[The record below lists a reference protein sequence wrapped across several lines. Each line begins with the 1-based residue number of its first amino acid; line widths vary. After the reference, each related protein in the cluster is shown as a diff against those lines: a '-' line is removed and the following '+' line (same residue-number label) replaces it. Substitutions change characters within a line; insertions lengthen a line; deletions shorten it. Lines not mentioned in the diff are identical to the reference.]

1 MLITPTKAI
10 VDRFVICAR
19 VITEQIMFSSKPIE
33 VNDVNVLHPKLRGVY
48 LCPEKALGLDKGKMN
63 LEALRLVFRKN
74 CIALMSEFANS
85 GKPKLDAEQLILAY
99 HLARG
104 TVKTTAN
111 KVLEMMQ
118 TSPYFD
124 FKPNYM
130 LPILRPLKSDM
141 KYNREFRGFR
151 LLAIIYTSYVLE
163 REYLLIWKARFTF
176 TVEYV
181 LRRHKITKTYEDFIE
196 FHKALENEM
205 LVIPTFPISSL
216 SAEVLG
222 MQLQEYLLRI
232 HNSLADRGVFSPRL
246 MKFLEIDYEQVQ
258 TEEEGAFVV
267 ALDSKFLFRNTVWH
281 CIDEKWLENWR
292 TYVRG
297 RPPRRYFPPGAIDN
311 RRILQSWK
319 QYDDA
324 LKKAAREQEDDLGTG
339 GPGDDE
345 KDGGGGDGG
354 AGADAI
360 AEHKRMINELLSKNL
375 EAESKRA
382 FDEYSDDELAGSDV
396 ADDYEENNDKLKDEE
411 ASVKPP
417 TRSYAT
423 RSVLSGTAF
432 SSQSGDAN
440 ADGDDD
446 SDDKSDPSKLQA
458 VQDYRCVNFNVWHFL
473 HMVHGGGPVIGRE
486 MQSLYSNVA
495 YSFLQAVVMI
505 QTRMRMF
512 LSHKRLKWM
521 LAAKLSSTPAGKSYL
536 YNFCVQTISDRATK
550 RIEENRRERVKKN
563 LDNAALFTQG
573 LWRVKKKYFI
583 EENLKSKQKEQDT
596 FKVLDAFTPKD
607 VRASVQDAIVA
618 VEYKPVIQL
627 GNVSIYNRVLPSGDG
642 GLPFT
647 LQKNVG
653 TEQAII
659 KRAADETL
667 FFPGSV
673 LLSINGLPTNSMSYD
688 MVKTTL
694 SQATFPLN
702 LELEKPVNPRLLPSF
717 DNVVDFTKKQKDFV
731 TYSAFKLSLLRGVR
745 VIKHNLRN
753 ASSHRTIL
761 RITDRSLLYRS
772 KSNEW
777 IRFSLFDLKFVRSG
791 KDSDMVEVKQIDA
804 TRSFEIAMEDRTL
817 TFAFVKPSEMETWI
831 EDELNQLRASEANNE
846 LDRKLFRD
854 GRGLE
859 VLSRGAKP
867 GKTFSSRETADKL
880 EELNLQSHR
889 LREEREMVEKDLVDL
904 YVTKGLKPPEAAG
917 KHQKRMSALM
927 LPRLFTGGSPIDAKE
942 DIDAMMTIMVDNFR
956 KLVNEV
962 RGTQIFVNIDGV
974 PVRRRKQKAAL
985 KKVEV

>member
-1 MLITPTKAI
+1 
-10 VDRFVICAR
+10 
-19 VITEQIMFSSKPIE
+19 MFSSKPIE
-33 VNDVNVLHPKLRGVY
+33 VNDVNVLHSKLRGVY
-48 LCPEKALGLDKGKMN
+48 LQPEKALGLDKGKMN
-63 LEALRLVFRKN
+63 LEALRSVFRKN
-74 CIALMSEFANS
+74 CIALMSEFTNS

-99 HLARG
+99 HLSRG
-104 TVKTTAN
+104 TIKTTAN
-111 KVLEMMQ
+111 KIKETMEN
-118 TSPYFD
+118 SPYFD

-130 LPILRPLKSDM
+130 LPVLRPLKSNM

-151 LLAIIYTSYVLE
+151 LLAIIYKSYVLE

-176 TVEYV
+176 TIEYV

-196 FHKALENEM
+196 FHKALESEM
-205 LVIPTFPISSL
+205 LVIPTFPSPSL

-222 MQLQEYLLRI
+222 QQLQEYLLRI

-246 MKFLEIDYEQVQ
+246 MAFLEVDYEQVQ
-258 TEEEGAFVV
+258 TEEEGAFVM
-267 ALDSKFLFRNTVWH
+267 ALDSRFLPRNTVWY
-281 CIDEKWLENWR
+281 CIDEKWLDNWR

-297 RPPRRYFPPGAIDN
+297 RPPRRYFPPGSIDN

-324 LKKAAREQEDDLGTG
+324 LKKAAQEKEDDLGTG
-339 GPGDDE
+339 NANGDDE
-345 KDGGGGDGG
+345 KDGGGGGG
-354 AGADAI
+354 GGEGAAAI
-360 AEHKRMINELLSKNL
+360 AEHKRMIQELLSKNF
-375 EAESKRA
+375 EAEAKRA
-382 FDEYSDDELAGSDV
+382 LDEYSDDELAGSDV
-396 ADDYEENNDKLKDEE
+396 ADDFNEENNDEQKDEAMNAE
-411 ASVKPP
+411 VKLP

-423 RSVLSGTAF
+423 RSVMSGTRF
-432 SSQSGDAN
+432 SSASESDNNGN
-440 ADGDDD
+440 DDY
-446 SDDKSDPSKLQA
+446 DDKFDAIKLQA
-458 VQDYRCVNFNVWHFL
+458 VQDYRCVNFNVWQFL

-486 MQSLYSNVA
+486 LQSLYSNVA

-512 LSHKRLKWM
+512 LSHKRLKIM
-521 LAAKLSSTPAGKSYL
+521 LAAKLSSTLAGKFFLFNY
-536 YNFCVQTISDRATK
+536 CMQKISDRATE

-573 LWRVKKKYFI
+573 LWRVKKKYSI
-583 EENLKSKQKEQDT
+583 EENLKQKQKQQDA

-607 VRASVQDAIVA
+607 VDVSVEDAIVV

-627 GNVSIYNRVLPSGDG
+627 GNVSIYNRILPSGDG

-653 TEQAII
+653 TEEAII

-673 LLSINGLPTNSMSYD
+673 LLTINGLPTNSMDYD
-688 MVKTTL
+688 MIKSIL

-761 RITDRSLLYRS
+761 KITDCCLLYRS
-772 KSNEW
+772 KSDEW
-777 IRFSLFDLKFVRSG
+777 VRFSLFDLKFVRSG
-791 KDSDMVEVKQIDA
+791 KESELVEVKRIDA
-804 TRSFEIAMEDRTL
+804 SRAFEIAMEDRTL
-817 TFAFVKPSEMETWI
+817 TFALVKPSEMETWLK
-831 EDELNQLRASEANNE
+831 DELKLLRASEANNE

-854 GRGLE
+854 GRGIE
-859 VLSRGAKP
+859 VLTRGAKP
-867 GKTFSSRETADKL
+867 GRTFSSRQEADKL

-889 LREEREMVEKDLVDL
+889 LREERELVEKELVDL
-904 YVTKGLKPPEAAG
+904 YVTKGLKPPDNVG
-917 KHQKRMSALM
+917 KHNKRIAAMMSPRMFVGGNAL
-927 LPRLFTGGSPIDAKE
+927 DAKE
-942 DIDAMMTIMVDNFR
+942 DIDAMMSIMVDCFR

-962 RGTQIFVNIDGV
+962 RGTQVFVNKDGV